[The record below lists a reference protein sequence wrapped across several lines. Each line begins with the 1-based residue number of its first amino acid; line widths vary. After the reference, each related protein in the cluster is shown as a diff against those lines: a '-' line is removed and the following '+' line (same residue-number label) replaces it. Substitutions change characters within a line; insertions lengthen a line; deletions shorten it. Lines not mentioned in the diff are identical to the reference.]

1 MESQLLKTLLRNET
15 FKTNRPRLKRSIFSE
30 DAAELFDLM
39 GMAHDRYNHDLST
52 DDLLSLWIADHPIA
66 TASEK
71 ADFEDLLDDVQQS
84 NEIAHDIAHD
94 VIDKLWR
101 KEIGRQVS
109 SLGIN
114 MAEGD
119 TSAMGLLKALLD
131 RVADN
136 YSPDDFGE
144 PTTKDLE
151 TLLAKTSNDAR
162 FEFNIRTLSRHLY
175 GVGAGEFMI
184 VLARPE
190 TGKTTFLVSLCAG
203 PGGFCEQGAKVLILG
218 NEEETSRTMLRSIQA
233 ASGMTRDEI
242 SEDPGTAMLAFNR
255 ISDNLEMQD
264 TVDWD
269 LDRVDSYMS
278 KMKPDVLVIDQAD
291 KVGVSG
297 QYQATHERLRELY
310 RRLRELA
317 KRHQC
322 AVIGVSQA
330 SADGEGKTRIDFSMA
345 EGSKTGKAAEAD
357 VILGIGKHNGDADD
371 DSVDYTRFLHI
382 SKNKISGFHGTVA
395 CLIEPDIGRYVE

>member
-1 MESQLLKTLLRNET
+1 MESQLLKTLLCNDT

-52 DDLLSLWIADHPIA
+52 DDLLSLWLADHPIA
-66 TASEK
+66 TNSEK
-71 ADFEDLLDDVQQS
+71 ADFMDLLDDVRKS
-84 NEIAHDIAHD
+84 NEIAQDIAHD

-119 TSAMGLLKALLD
+119 NSAMGLLRALLD
-131 RVADN
+131 RVAED
-136 YSPDDFGE
+136 YSPDDFGD
-144 PTTKDLE
+144 PTTKDLD
-151 TLLAKTSNDAR
+151 TLLAKSSNDNR
-162 FEFNIRTLSRHLY
+162 WEFNIRTLSRHLY
-175 GVGAGEFMI
+175 GVGSGEFLI

-218 NEEETSRTMLRSIQA
+218 NEEETTRTMLRSIQA
-233 ASGMTRDEI
+233 AAGMTRDEI
-242 SEDPGTAMLAFNR
+242 AEDPSTAMIAFNR
-255 ISDNLEMQD
+255 IADNLDMQD

-269 LDRVDSYMS
+269 LDKIDSYMS
-278 KMKPDVLVIDQAD
+278 KMKPDVLIIDQAD
-291 KVGVSG
+291 KVGISG
-297 QYQATHERLRELY
+297 QYTATHERLRELY

-357 VILGIGKHNGDADD
+357 IILGIGKHNGDADD
-371 DSVDYTRFLHI
+371 ESVDYTRFLHI
-382 SKNKISGFHGTVA
+382 SKNKISGFHGTI
-395 CLIEPDIGRYVE
+395 CCSIEPDIGRYVE